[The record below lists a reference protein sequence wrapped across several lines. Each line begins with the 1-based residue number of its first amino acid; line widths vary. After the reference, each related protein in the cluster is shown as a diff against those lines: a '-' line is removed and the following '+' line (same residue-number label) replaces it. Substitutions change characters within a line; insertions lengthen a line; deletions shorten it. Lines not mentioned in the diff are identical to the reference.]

1 MSGPVKPDRTN
12 LRPLRPGGPYTGDVA
27 AGAPRIAVVQFP
39 GTNCE
44 RETMREVQVYAD
56 CPVDLI
62 WHADPFPTEHYVAAI
77 LPGGF
82 AHGDHLRAGAIAR
95 FSPVMPGIQK
105 FAAAGGLVL
114 GICNGF
120 QVLLEAGLLPGA
132 MLRNASLQFRSEWV
146 WCRVERTDTA
156 FTSAC
161 TVGQVLHMPIAH
173 GEGNYVSPVDTDPE
187 GVVLRYCDAD
197 GNITMSANPNGS
209 RDNIAGLI
217 NAAGNVF
224 GLMPH
229 PERAADSLL
238 GSADGRF
245 LLESLVRSA
254 VPRHPEAAAEGSRV
268 QAGSY
273 VGSFA
278 APYARFASS
287 G

>member
-1 MSGPVKPDRTN
+1 M
-12 LRPLRPGGPYTGDVA
+12 
-27 AGAPRIAVVQFP
+27 AVVQFP

-44 RETMREVQVYAD
+44 RETVRALEAVTGQA
-56 CPVDLI
+56 VDVL
-62 WHADPFPTEHYVAAI
+62 WHADPFPCSGGYAAVV

-95 FSPVMPGIQK
+95 FSPVMRGIQE
-105 FAAAGGLVL
+105 FARGGGLVL

-146 WCRVERTDTA
+146 WCRVERTDTP

-161 TVGQVLHMPIAH
+161 EVGQVLRLPIAH
-173 GEGNYVSPVDTDPE
+173 GEGNYVSLEDAQ

-197 GNITMSANPNGS
+197 GRVVPSANPNGAQ
-209 RDNIAGLI
+209 DAIAGLA

-229 PERAADSLL
+229 PERAAEALL
-238 GSADGRF
+238 GSTDGAFIFR
-245 LLESLVRSA
+245 SLAQSVTRSLA
-254 VPRHPEAAAEGSRV
+254 GAAS
-268 QAGSY
+268 
-273 VGSFA
+273 
-278 APYARFASS
+278 
-287 G
+287 